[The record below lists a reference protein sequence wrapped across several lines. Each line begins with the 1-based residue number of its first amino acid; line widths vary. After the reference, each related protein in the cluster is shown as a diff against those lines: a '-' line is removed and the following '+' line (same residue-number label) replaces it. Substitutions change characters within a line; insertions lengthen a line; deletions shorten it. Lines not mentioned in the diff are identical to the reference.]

1 MPPTG
6 PAYSIRTA
14 RLSVRCFD
22 PRDAPLLKAAIDA
35 SLDHLLPWLPWA
47 REEPQSLES
56 KAEALRHFRARF
68 DLDKDWN
75 YGLFTPDERELVGG
89 LGLHNRGGREAREL
103 GFWVAKAHAGQG
115 LAAEA
120 VAALVRVCFEV
131 ERLERVE
138 IHCDEENVRSA
149 AIPRKLGFTH
159 DGTLRERSERGD
171 GSRGGRMVWSLLASE
186 YEHSPCARAECTASD
201 ALGRALLSQPDP
213 VRPRSRSAFR

>member
-6 PAYSIRTA
+6 PAYSIRTP
-14 RLSVRCFD
+14 RLLVRCFD
-22 PRDAPLLKAAIDA
+22 PRDASLLKAAIDA
-35 SLDHLLPWLPWA
+35 SLDQLVPWLPWA

-56 KAEALRHFRARF
+56 KADALRHFRARF

-89 LGLHNRGGREAREL
+89 LGSHIRGGREAREL
-103 GFWVAKAHAGQG
+103 GYWIAKAHSGQG

-120 VAALVRVCFEV
+120 VAAVVRVCFEV
-131 ERLERVE
+131 DRLERVE
-138 IHCDEENVRSA
+138 IHCDEQNTRSA
-149 AIPRKLGFTH
+149 SIPRKLGFRH

-186 YEHSPCARAECTASD
+186 YEASPCALAECSACD
-201 ALGRALLSQPDP
+201 ALGRELISRPDRT
-213 VRPRSRSAFR
+213 RPRSRSAFR